1 MSNNNDMSRYKYE
14 EMSSIVVQAD
24 RRHIN
29 RESGE
34 DKAIPE
40 SLVGKI
46 NVKDMGS
53 GVRREVP
60 DAGVR
65 QQQEKM
71 ARKERMTSKPTS
83 VYSSSGLYTPQMP
96 QTREAFELLMAWT
109 GRVLGDVSH
118 ETICAVTDELIATLR
133 DEKLQDKQR
142 QKEIESIVGKL
153 SNTDFNQAMSLAARL
168 TDYAENQDE
177 EMADDGESGVAV
189 VFDGSDDEDAMDLS
203 EDDEDLSDMDG
214 DYVRRVPVA
223 QREGE
228 DEEDMDVEQTVVEAA
243 KESDSDVIPATEIDS
258 FWLQR
263 EIASLVGGD
272 QQESIDLSRRVFD
285 ILAGES
291 SLRETENE
299 LSEAFDFDHLDF
311 VAKLCHNRD
320 RVVWITRLQ
329 RADGPEKDTVK
340 KQMTSLGLAS
350 LVSELHGETETSED
364 VDMDVTEDASQTYVP
379 RYIDTQS
386 LVFDQGARLL
396 TSSKVKLPANTTKHS
411 TSQYEEFVIPAPERA
426 IPDANEKVVSIAD
439 MPSWTHVGFSDTKSL
454 NRIQSKVFPCA
465 FESDDNMLICAPTGA
480 GKTNVAFL
488 AMLRCLSHF
497 RAPNGGFRT
506 NDFKMVYI
514 APLKALVQE
523 QVREFS
529 KRLNSMGLKVSE
541 LTGDHNLT
549 KQQIAETQL
558 LVTTPEKW
566 DVITRK
572 AADSSYTNL
581 VRLIVI
587 DEIHLLHDERG
598 PVLESIV
605 ARTTRRSE
613 QTGDPVRIVGL
624 SATLPNFK
632 DVSSFLRVGETGL
645 FYFDS
650 TFRPCP
656 LGQRFLGITEKKAFK
671 RYTAMNDACFDKVIE
686 NIKAG
691 HQVIVFV
698 HSRKETAK
706 TARMLRDRAMD
717 EGLLP
722 LFCASDGSR
731 RTLAERAQDPE
742 LDATQKE
749 IIGTGLATHHAGL
762 AQVDRKAAEE
772 LFAEGHVR
780 VLVSTATLA
789 WGVNLPAHTVIIKGT
804 QIYNPAKGQ
813 WTELSPQ
820 DVLQMLGR
828 AGRPRYDDSGEG
840 IIITTHGELN
850 YYLSLMNQQLP
861 IESQLM
867 SRLEDSLNAEVVGGT
882 VSSVGDGIQWL
893 GYTYLYVR
901 MLVSPG
907 IYLVGSNPDDAALTN
922 RRADL
927 VHSALSNLAK
937 SGLVIYD
944 TKTGRVRAN
953 DLGRVAAHYYITHS
967 SMRTY
972 RISLKPH
979 FSIVELFQV
988 FSASEEFKYVGVRQ
1002 EEKLEL
1008 GKLLESAPI
1017 PVRESVEDS
1026 TAKIN
1031 VLLQAFISR
1040 LSLEG
1045 FALVSDMIYVTQSAQ
1060 RLFRAIYEFCLRKK
1074 WARLARIT
1082 LDVCKMVEQ
1091 RLWLSSCPLRQFPD
1105 CPAEVAKKIEAS
1117 AMPWK
1122 RYLSLENAE
1131 QVGEAIRTPR
1141 YGTPVFRMLQKF
1153 PQLKLS
1159 ARALPVTASLV
1170 RLEIE
1175 VEPSFEWDV
1184 SIHHGSEPFA
1194 LTVEDGDGEKILYSD
1209 SWTLR
1214 RDYATET
1221 HLIEVS
1227 VTVADPRPP
1236 HLFVTLSSE
1245 RWLHADARLAVPL
1258 RNIVFPGKFPA
1269 PTQLI
1274 DLQPVPVVELKR
1286 ADCAG
1291 LYDFSFFNKIQSQLF
1306 RPLVEGDGSVFVG
1319 APPGS
1324 GKTVLAE
1331 LALLRLWN
1339 EDADAKTVYMAPTQ
1353 AQVDARYDDWSQ
1365 RMNEIH
1371 GGKTFSK
1378 LSGELAADLRKL
1390 ATSDVVLATPNQWDS
1405 LSRRWQKRAAVRAV
1419 SLFIADDVHLVGGD
1433 GTYET
1438 VVSRMRYIDVQLQES
1453 GAGRPLRIVGLGVP
1467 VADGVDMAGWLDA
1480 TPYNFKP
1487 WTASPTNIHIQSLS
1501 IPHHPSLMQA
1511 FLRPTYNAILELA
1524 PPKHSQTVIF
1534 VDSRR
1539 TLVDV
1544 TIGLSTIADEQV
1556 LVPPVPE
1563 DSNLELAMAQVTDN
1577 TLKEAI
1583 QSGIGHLYPSMSS
1596 RDRKI
1601 VLALYAEQSI
1611 STIIATREECWTSPR
1626 SQLSVILGT
1635 QTYEGSEHRYV
1646 NYPISTVLQ
1655 MIGQASNDALV
1666 LTPAAAKDYYLRFL
1680 NDSLPVESNLGAS
1693 LHDALLAEICEKVIE
1708 SMDDTVAW
1716 LTYTYLYRRLHA
1728 NPGFYGVPDRSDDA
1742 LNVYLSELA
1751 ETTVEQLVEAKMVEM
1766 DDEGGL
1772 EPLNAA
1778 SIASYYNVSFDTMA
1792 TLTSALSPKSKYRS
1806 ILQAVT
1812 TAAEFDSLPIRNHE
1826 DILLRRLY
1834 GHIPWKL
1841 PELDSAVLLTPAFKA
1856 FVLAQCHIARLNLP
1870 SELTADQAE
1879 VVQLLPTLLAA
1890 SVDLLA
1896 SEGHQSCMY
1905 AMDLSQMVVQATL
1918 ESDSPLRQVPFFTPE
1933 IIDDLRGAGV
1943 EAVGDISELDED
1955 KLKGILNFTA
1965 KQLKRVI
1972 DFVDAYPSI
1981 QLSYELAD
1989 SYATNDVGTI
1999 EVTVERDVYEED
2011 ERANLEVVAPL
2022 FPQPKTEN
2030 WWIVVGNTKTKQI
2043 FGIKRVTLPLES
2055 QTFNID
2061 VSFPEHGEVSG
2072 HVWCICDSYV
2082 DADAEKKFTVTVA
2095 EGEEAEE
2102 VEMEE

>member
-1 MSNNNDMSRYKYE
+1 M
-14 EMSSIVVQAD
+14 VQAD
-24 RRHIN
+24 RRLIN

-34 DKAIPE
+34 DKGVPE
-40 SLVGKI
+40 SLAGKI
-46 NVKDMGS
+46 NVRDMGS
-53 GVRREVP
+53 GVRHDAPKVSDRE
-60 DAGVR
+60 R
-65 QQQEKM
+65 QERA
-71 ARKERMTSKPTS
+71 ARKEKAAVAIPAE
-83 VYSSSGLYTPQMP
+83 SSNGMYTPQMP
-96 QTREAFELLMAWT
+96 QTREAFDLLMTWT
-109 GRVLGDVSH
+109 GRVLGDVPHDIIS
-118 ETICAVTDELIATLR
+118 AVTDQMIATLR

-142 QKEIESIVGKL
+142 KKEIEDIVGKITD
-153 SNTDFNQAMSLAARL
+153 SDFNQALSLAARL
-168 TDYAENQDE
+168 TDYAEHQDE
-177 EMADDGESGVAV
+177 DMADNDEEDGVAV
-189 VFDGSDDEDAMDLS
+189 VFDDIDDEDGMDLS
-203 EDDEDLSDMDG
+203 EDSDGSDMDG
-214 DYVRRVPVA
+214 DYVRRVPV
-223 QREGE
+223 
-228 DEEDMDVEQTVVEAA
+228 DEEEEKEEEELDEGKVVEGQ
-243 KESDSDVIPATEIDS
+243 KGDDGTVTDVIPASDIDA

-263 EIASLVGGD
+263 EITALIGGD
-272 QQESIDLSRRVFD
+272 QQESIDLARTAFD
-285 ILAGES
+285 ILARDS
-291 SLRETENE
+291 SLRETEND
-299 LSEAFDFDHLDF
+299 LSEAFDFEHLDF
-311 VAKLCHNRD
+311 VAKLCHNKD

-329 RADGPEKDTVK
+329 RADGPERDTIK
-340 KQMTSLGLAS
+340 KQMSTLGLGYLAA
-350 LVSELHGETETSED
+350 ELDGETQTADDE
-364 VDMDVTEDASQTYVP
+364 DMDVTEDASQTYVP
-379 RYIDTQS
+379 RYVDTQS
-386 LVFDQGARLL
+386 LVFDQGSRLL

-411 TSQYEEFVIPAPERA
+411 TSQYEEFVIPAPEKA
-426 IPDANEKVVSIAD
+426 VVDADEKLVPITDLPA
-439 MPSWTHVGFSDTKSL
+439 WTHVGFSDTKSL
-454 NRIQSKVFPCA
+454 NRVQSKVFPCA
-465 FESDDNMLICAPTGA
+465 FETDDNMLICAPTGA

-488 AMLRCLSHF
+488 TMLRCLSHF
-497 RAPNGGFRT
+497 RTANGSFRA

-529 KRLNSMGLKVSE
+529 KRLNSLGLRVSE

-572 AADSSYTNL
+572 AADASYTNL

-605 ARTTRRSE
+605 ARTTRRAE

-632 DVSSFLRVGETGL
+632 DVASFLRVGETGL

-656 LGQRFLGITEKKAFK
+656 LGQRFLGITEKRAFR
-671 RYTAMNDACFDKVIE
+671 RYVAMNDACYDKVVE
-686 NIKAG
+686 NAKAG

-706 TARMLRDRAMD
+706 TARMLRDRAID
-717 EGLLP
+717 EGQLP
-722 LFCASDGSR
+722 LFCGSDSSR
-731 RTLAERAQDPE
+731 RVLEERAQDPE

-749 IIGTGLATHHAGL
+749 LIGTGFATHHAGL
-762 AQVDRKAAEE
+762 AQSDRKAAEE
-772 LFAEGHVR
+772 LFAAGHVR
-780 VLVSTATLA
+780 ILVSTATLA

-804 QIYNPAKGQ
+804 QIYSPAKGQ

-828 AGRPRYDDSGEG
+828 AGRPRFDDSGEG

-882 VSSVGDGIQWL
+882 VSSVADGVQWL

-907 IYLVGSNPDDAALTN
+907 VYLVGANPDDAALTN
-922 RRADL
+922 RRTDL
-927 VHSALSNLAK
+927 VHSGLTNLAK
-937 SGLVIYD
+937 SGLAIYD
-944 TKTGRVRAN
+944 PKTGRVRAN

-972 RISLKPH
+972 RTSLKPH

-1002 EEKLEL
+1002 EEKHEL

-1017 PVRESVEDS
+1017 PVRESVEDA

-1031 VLLQAFISR
+1031 VLLQAYISR

-1060 RLFRAIYEFCLRKK
+1060 RLLRAIYEFCLRKK
-1074 WARLARIT
+1074 WARLASIS
-1082 LDVCKMVEQ
+1082 LDACKMVEQ

-1105 CPAEVAKKIEAS
+1105 CPAEVAKKMEAS

-1122 RYLSLENAE
+1122 RYLALENAE
-1131 QVGEAIRTPR
+1131 QVGEAIRIPR
-1141 YGTPVFRMLQKF
+1141 YGMPVLRMLQKF

-1159 ARALPVTASLV
+1159 ARALPVTSSLV

-1175 VEPSFEWDV
+1175 IEPNFEWDDA
-1184 SIHHGSEPFA
+1184 IHRGSEPFA
-1194 LTVEDGDGEKILYSD
+1194 FTVEDADGEKVLYSD
-1209 SWTLR
+1209 SWVLR
-1214 RDYATET
+1214 REYATDT
-1221 HLIEVS
+1221 HIIEVA
-1227 VTVADPRPP
+1227 VTLADPRPP
-1236 HLFVTLSSE
+1236 HLFVCMSSE
-1245 RWLHADARLAVPL
+1245 RWLHADTRLAVPL
-1258 RNIVFPGKFPA
+1258 RSIVFPGKFPA
-1269 PTQLI
+1269 PTALI
-1274 DLQPVPVVELKR
+1274 DLQPVPVSDLKR
-1286 ADCAG
+1286 ADCRE
-1291 LYDFSFFNKIQSQLF
+1291 LYEFSHFNKIQSQLF
-1306 RPLVEGDGSVFVG
+1306 RPLLEGDQSVFVG

-1324 GKTVLAE
+1324 GKGVIAE
-1331 LALLRLWN
+1331 LSLLRLWN
-1339 EDADAKTVYMAPTQ
+1339 EDADAKAVYVVPTQ
-1353 AQVDARYDDWSQ
+1353 AQVDAKFVDWTE
-1365 RMNEIH
+1365 RMSSIH
-1371 GGKTFSK
+1371 GGKEFAK

-1390 ATSDVVLATPNQWDS
+1390 AASDVVLATPTQWDA

-1419 SLFIADDVHLVGGD
+1419 SLFIADDIHLVGGD
-1433 GTYET
+1433 GIYET
-1438 VVSRMRYIDVQLQES
+1438 VISRMRYIDVQLQES
-1453 GAGRPLRIVGLGVP
+1453 GASRPLRLVGLGVP
-1467 VADGVDMAGWLDA
+1467 VADGTDMAGWLDA

-1487 WTASPTNIHIQSLS
+1487 WAASPTNIHIQSLS

-1511 FLRPTYNAILELA
+1511 FLRPTFNAIVELA
-1524 PPKHSQTVIF
+1524 PPKRAQSVVF

-1544 TIGLSTIADEQV
+1544 TIGLTTIADDQM
-1556 LVPPVPE
+1556 LVPPAPE
-1563 DSNLELAMAQVTDN
+1563 DSNLELAMEQVSDN

-1611 STIIATREECWTSPR
+1611 STIIATRDECWTCPAA
-1626 SQLSVILGT
+1626 QLSVILGT
-1635 QTYEGSEHRYV
+1635 QCYEGSEHRYV
-1646 NYPISTVLQ
+1646 NYPVSTVLQ
-1655 MIGQASNDALV
+1655 MVGLASNDCLV

-1680 NDSLPVESNLGAS
+1680 NDALPIESNLGGS
-1693 LHDALLAEICEKVIE
+1693 LHDALLAEICERVIE

-1772 EPLNAA
+1772 TPLNAA

-1792 TLTSALSPKSKYRS
+1792 TLSSALSPKSKYRS

-1812 TAAEFDSLPIRNHE
+1812 TAAEYDSLPIRHHE
-1826 DILLRRLY
+1826 DVLLRRLY
-1834 GHIPWKL
+1834 DLIPWKL
-1841 PELDSAVLLTPAFKA
+1841 PELDSAILLTPAFKA
-1856 FVLAQCHIARLNLP
+1856 FVLAQSHICRLSLP
-1870 SELTADQAE
+1870 SELAADQAE
-1879 VVQLLPTLLAA
+1879 VVRHLPTLLAA

-1905 AMDLSQMVVQATL
+1905 AMDLSQMVVQATK
-1918 ESDSPLRQVPFFTPE
+1918 ESDSPLRQVPGFTPE
-1933 IIDDLRGAGV
+1933 IIEALKGEGV
-1943 EAVGDISELDED
+1943 ESVGDISELDED
-1955 KLKGILNFTA
+1955 KLKAALNFA
-1965 KQLKRVI
+1965 PKQLKRVI

-1981 QLSYELAD
+1981 QLSYELSE
-1989 SYATNDVGTI
+1989 SYSANGLGTI
-1999 EVTVERDVYEED
+1999 EVTIERDVYEED
-2011 ERANLEVVAPL
+2011 ERANLEVAAPL

-2030 WWIVVGNTKTKQI
+2030 WWVVVGNTKTKQI

-2055 QTFNID
+2055 QTFNVD
-2061 VSFPEHGEVSG
+2061 VSFPDSGDVSG

-2082 DADAEKKFTVTVA
+2082 DADAEKKFKITVG
-2095 EGEEAEE
+2095 EGEEEDDGE